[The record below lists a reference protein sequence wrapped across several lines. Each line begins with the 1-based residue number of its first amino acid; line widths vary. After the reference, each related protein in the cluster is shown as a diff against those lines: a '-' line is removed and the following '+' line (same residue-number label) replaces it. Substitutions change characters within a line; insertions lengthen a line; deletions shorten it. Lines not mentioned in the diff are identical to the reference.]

1 MPRKKRKEFTLQQG
15 SSAYRNG
22 THYII
27 LQIINLD
34 YVLAECFTTKKI
46 EKLRISELSLSLPS
60 PEEQRLS
67 VIDAIED
74 DDWNIAQQ
82 RLEIIQP
89 LVHKHGRTVD
99 DVKVVATEHGLHFN
113 TVYKWLRLYEAD
125 PSVMILAPKS
135 RSDSGST
142 KLSSEV
148 EKIIDECV
156 ENEYLN
162 KQRKSV
168 AAVHRLVQ
176 LECRKEGL
184 KAPHVNT
191 VRNRIKSL
199 SDDLKIRKRFS
210 KDQIHDALHMNQGE
224 FPHADY
230 PYAVIQIDHTP
241 LDIIMVDDVY
251 RLPLERPWITMA
263 IDVYSRMVVGF
274 YISFEKPS
282 ALSVGMCL
290 ANVILPKEKFLAEY
304 DIDASWPCWGIP
316 RTVHADN
323 AKEFRGNMLQKACQE
338 YSFTIEWRPVSRPHF
353 GGHIE
358 RLLGTFA
365 KEIHTLPGTT
375 FSNIQQR
382 RGYDSDK
389 QSALTLKEFEHWLTV
404 LITKSYHHKFHSGI
418 NTTPYQRFE
427 EGILGTQNTK
437 GVGMPRKVEDEETL
451 KINLLPYVERTVQ
464 DYGIRIDDICY
475 YSDVLRVWVNA
486 TVEGRS
492 KLKKKFICRRDPRDI
507 STIWFFDPQLKCY
520 FPIPYRNTA
529 HPSMTIWEL
538 RKVQKKLK
546 DDGVMHVNEDS
557 IFSALETMRE
567 IEQEA
572 VIKTKK
578 SRKAVQRR
586 KHAEKNA
593 VSSPEP
599 LEMMPNA
606 QFVDEDGDDIQP
618 LEVVPNVQFA
628 DEDDDDDIQPFDEML
643 EVRRD

>member
-1 MPRKKRKEFTLQQG
+1 MPRKARKEFTLQQG
-15 SSAYRNG
+15 SSVYHND
-22 THYII
+22 THYIV
-27 LQIINLD
+27 LQITNLD
-34 YVLAECFTTKKI
+34 YVLAENFHTKQI
-46 EKLRISELSLSLPS
+46 EKLRISELSLSPPS
-60 PEEQRLS
+60 PEDRRVS

-74 DDWNIAQQ
+74 DDWKVAQQ

-89 LVHKHGRTVD
+89 LVHKHDRTVEE
-99 DVKVVATEHGLHFN
+99 VKSVATEHGYHIN
-113 TVYKWLRLYEAD
+113 AIYKWLRLYEAD
-125 PSVMILAPKS
+125 SSLMILSPKT
-135 RSDSGST
+135 RSDSGSK

-148 EKIIDECV
+148 EKVIDACIES
-156 ENEYLN
+156 EYLN

-168 AAVHRLVQ
+168 AAVHRSVK
-176 LECRKEGL
+176 LECRKATL
-184 KAPHVNT
+184 TIPHVNT

-199 SDDLKIRKRFS
+199 SEDLKIRKRCS
-210 KDQIHDALHMNQGE
+210 KDQIHDALHMSMGE

-241 LDIIMVDDVY
+241 LDIILVDDVY
-251 RLPLERPWITMA
+251 RLPLERPWVTMA
-263 IDVYSRMVVGF
+263 IDVYSRMVAGF

-282 ALSVGMCL
+282 ALAVGMCL
-290 ANVILPKEKFLAEY
+290 SNVILPKDKFLAEY
-304 DIDASWPCWGIP
+304 DIDASWPCWGVP

-323 AKEFRGNMLQKACQE
+323 AKEFRGNMLKKACQE
-338 YSFTIEWRPVSRPHF
+338 YAFSIEWRPVGRPHF

-375 FSNIQQR
+375 FSNTQQR

-389 QSALTLKEFEHWLTV
+389 QSALTLKEFEHWLTI
-404 LITKSYHHKFHSGI
+404 LITKSYHHKLHSGI
-418 NTTPYQRFE
+418 NTTPYQKFE
-427 EGILGTQNTK
+427 EGVLGTKNTK
-437 GVGMPRKVEDEETL
+437 GVGMPRKIDDEETL
-451 KINLLPYVERTVQ
+451 KTNLLPYVERTVQ

-475 YSDVLRVWVNA
+475 YSDVLRVWINA

-492 KLKKKFICRRDPRDI
+492 KLKRKFICRRDPRDI

-546 DDGVMHVNEDS
+546 DDGAVHVNEEM

-586 KHAEKNA
+586 KNAEKTA
-593 VSSPEP
+593 IFSPEVYEKAP
-599 LEMMPNA
+599 LTKTEFIN
-606 QFVDEDGDDIQP
+606 DE
-618 LEVVPNVQFA
+618 
-628 DEDDDDDIQPFDEML
+628 DDDDIQPFDEML

>member
-15 SSAYRNG
+15 SSAFHNG

-46 EKLRISELSLSLPS
+46 EKLRISELSLSPPS
-60 PEEQRLS
+60 PEERRLS

-99 DVKVVATEHGLHFN
+99 DVKEVATEHGLHFN

-135 RSDSGST
+135 RSDAGST

-148 EKIIDECV
+148 EKIIDECI

-191 VRNRIKSL
+191 VRKRIKSL

-290 ANVILPKEKFLAEY
+290 ANVILPKEKSLAEY

-323 AKEFRGNMLQKACQE
+323 AKEFRGNMLKKACQE

-365 KEIHTLPGTT
+365 QEIHTLPGTT

-418 NTTPYQRFE
+418 NTTPYQRLSL
-427 EGILGTQNTK
+427 IH
-437 GVGMPRKVEDEETL
+437 
-451 KINLLPYVERTVQ
+451 I
-464 DYGIRIDDICY
+464 
-475 YSDVLRVWVNA
+475 
-486 TVEGRS
+486 
-492 KLKKKFICRRDPRDI
+492 
-507 STIWFFDPQLKCY
+507 
-520 FPIPYRNTA
+520 
-529 HPSMTIWEL
+529 
-538 RKVQKKLK
+538 
-546 DDGVMHVNEDS
+546 
-557 IFSALETMRE
+557 
-567 IEQEA
+567 
-572 VIKTKK
+572 
-578 SRKAVQRR
+578 
-586 KHAEKNA
+586 
-593 VSSPEP
+593 
-599 LEMMPNA
+599 
-606 QFVDEDGDDIQP
+606 
-618 LEVVPNVQFA
+618 
-628 DEDDDDDIQPFDEML
+628 
-643 EVRRD
+643 

>member
-1 MPRKKRKEFTLQQG
+1 MLRKKRKEFTIQQG
-15 SSAYRNG
+15 CSAYHNG

-46 EKLRISELSLSLPS
+46 EKLRISELSLSSPS
-60 PEEQRLS
+60 PDGQRLS

-74 DDWNIAQQ
+74 ADWNIAQQ

-99 DVKVVATEHGLHFN
+99 DVKEVATEHGLHFN

-148 EKIIDECV
+148 EKIIDDCV

-210 KDQIHDALHMNQGE
+210 KDQIHDALHMNQGV

-304 DIDASWPCWGIP
+304 DIDTSWPCWGIP

-389 QSALTLKEFEHWLTV
+389 QSALTLKEFERWLTV
-404 LITKSYHHKFHSGI
+404 LITKSYHHKLHSGI
-418 NTTPYQRFE
+418 NTTPYQKFE

-507 STIWFFDPQLKCY
+507 STVWFFDPQLKCY

-529 HPSMTIWEL
+529 HPPMTIWEL

-593 VSSPEP
+593 VVSPEP
-599 LEMMPNA
+599 SEVIPNA
-606 QFVDEDGDDIQP
+606 QFVDE
-618 LEVVPNVQFA
+618 E
-628 DEDDDDDIQPFDEML
+628 DDDDIQPFDEML

>member
-1 MPRKKRKEFTLQQG
+1 MVGEIAMPRKKRKEFTLQQG
-15 SSAYRNG
+15 SSAYHNG
-22 THYII
+22 KHYII

-34 YVLAECFTTKKI
+34 YVLAECFTTKSI
-46 EKLRISELSLSLPS
+46 EKLRISELSLSPPS
-60 PEEQRLS
+60 PEELRLS

-89 LVHKHGRTVD
+89 LVHKQGRTVD
-99 DVKVVATEHGLHFN
+99 EVKEVAAEHGLHFN
-113 TVYKWLRLYEAD
+113 TIYKWLRLYEAD
-125 PSVMILAPKS
+125 SSLMILAPKS
-135 RSDSGST
+135 RSDSGSK
-142 KLSSEV
+142 KLSSKV
-148 EKIIDECV
+148 EKIIDDCIER
-156 ENEYLN
+156 EYLN

-176 LECRKEGL
+176 LECRKAEL
-184 KAPHVNT
+184 SIPHVNT
-191 VRNRIKSL
+191 VRNRVKSL
-199 SDDLKIRKRFS
+199 SDDIKIRKRFS
-210 KDQIHDALHMNQGE
+210 KDQIHDALHMNRGE

-241 LDIIMVDDVY
+241 LDIILVDDVY

-263 IDVYSRMVVGF
+263 IDVYSRMVVGY
-274 YISFEKPS
+274 YISCEKPS

-290 ANVILPKEKFLAEY
+290 ANVILPKDKLLAEY
-304 DIDASWPCWGIP
+304 DIDTSWPCWGIP

-323 AKEFRGNMLQKACQE
+323 AKEFRGSMLKKACQE
-338 YSFTIEWRPVSRPHF
+338 YSFTIEWRPVGRPHF

-404 LITKSYHHKFHSGI
+404 LITKSYHHKLHSGI
-418 NTTPYQRFE
+418 NTTPYQKFE
-427 EGILGTQNTK
+427 EGVLGTKSTK

-475 YSDVLRVWVNA
+475 YSDVLRIWVNA

-538 RKVQKKLK
+538 RKVQRKLK
-546 DDGVMHVNEDS
+546 DDGVTHVNEDS

-572 VIKTKK
+572 VIETKK

-586 KHAEKNA
+586 KHAEKTA
-593 VSSPEP
+593 VSFTEP
-599 LEMMPNA
+599 MEVKPSTEPT
-606 QFVDEDGDDIQP
+606 DE
-618 LEVVPNVQFA
+618 
-628 DEDDDDDIQPFDEML
+628 DDDDIQPFDEML

>member
-15 SSAYRNG
+15 SSAYHNG

-46 EKLRISELSLSLPS
+46 EKLRISELSLSPPS

-99 DVKVVATEHGLHFN
+99 DVKMVATEHGLHFN

-125 PSVMILAPKS
+125 PSVMILTPKS
-135 RSDSGST
+135 RSDAGST

-148 EKIIDECV
+148 EKIIDECI

-199 SDDLKIRKRFS
+199 SEDLKIRKRFS

-241 LDIIMVDDVY
+241 LDVIMVDDVY

-323 AKEFRGNMLQKACQE
+323 AKEFRGNMLKKACQE

-427 EGILGTQNTK
+427 EGVLGTQNTK

-507 STIWFFDPQLKCY
+507 STVWFFDPQLKCY

-529 HPSMTIWEL
+529 HPPMTIWEL

-593 VSSPEP
+593 VVSPEP
-599 LEMMPNA
+599 SEVIPNA
-606 QFVDEDGDDIQP
+606 QFVDE
-618 LEVVPNVQFA
+618 E
-628 DEDDDDDIQPFDEML
+628 DDDDIQPFDEML